1 MTRKED
7 EDTLAI
13 EKMKLVRVDGLLKNL
28 DSVIYNCCLDGN
40 FHPEPA
46 IQHMS
51 GSLGYITLSEDN
63 PYTSH
68 VQKMEELY
76 QLVGEST
83 PPLKAQTTRGIQ
95 PEDKD
100 KIQELADRLAQLQ
113 GEKADLEKQKSEL
126 EEKKAQFSH
135 FTGLDMPFDE
145 IIKGEYIKVRFG
157 FLPKASY
164 ARMMVAYA
172 ENPHVLFVTCSEDKG
187 GYWGIYFTPLRNADE
202 IDGIFATLFFERLHL
217 PEASGTPESIVKQLG
232 EEINDCQK
240 KIEQKEEE
248 ITRCWAEQ
256 KEGCSETYQQLKW
269 HEEAFDLR
277 HYAAYRDNYFFLV
290 GWVPAAKADAFAE
303 KVKQIRHMRVT
314 ISDPEEVENAT
325 PPTKLKNPW
334 FVKPFEF
341 FVDMY
346 GLPSYGE
353 MDITAF
359 VAITFTVLF
368 GIMFGDLGQ
377 GAVLAVGG
385 FILWKWKKMA
395 LARLIVPCG
404 ISSMVFGFMFGSVFG
419 FEEALEPVY
428 EALGMSGK
436 PISNWPGAPTT
447 VLDTAAINPILVC
460 AIFIGVALVLAAMV
474 LHIIAALHKG
484 QWGEAI
490 FSNNGLVGI
499 LVYCGG
505 VSFVSDFMSGP
516 HFLPSGVAFALI
528 GGGLVLLFFKEILI
542 GLVDHHPNWKP
553 ESWADYCMQNIFEL
567 LEYVLSYFSNT
578 VSFLRV
584 GAFVFV
590 HAAMMMAIFSLAGD
604 PVNPV
609 VVILGN
615 ALIIA
620 LEGLLSGIQGLRL
633 EFYEMFSRCYEGGG
647 HPFKGVSLTD
657 KAA

>member
-1 MTRKED
+1 M
-7 EDTLAI
+7 AI
-13 EKMKLVRVDGLLKNL
+13 EKMKLVRVDGVLEHL
-28 DSVIYNCCLDGN
+28 DELIASCCLNGN

-63 PYTSH
+63 PYSADA
-68 VQKMEELY
+68 QRMEELF
-76 QLVGEST
+76 QLVGEEV
-83 PPLKAQTTRGIQ
+83 PPLAAQNARDVR
-95 PEDKD
+95 PE
-100 KIQELADRLAQLQ
+100 ELAQIRRVGERLSELQ
-113 GEKADLEKQKSEL
+113 KQKAELAGQKKEL
-126 EEKKAQFSH
+126 EEKCVQFEH
-135 FTGLDMPFDE
+135 FSTLDMPFDE

-164 ARMMVAYA
+164 ARMMLAYG

-187 GYWGIYFTPLRNADE
+187 GYWGLYFTPRESADE

-217 PEASGTPESIVKQLG
+217 PYASGMPSEIVRQLKSEIESTQQKIDLADG
-232 EEINDCQK
+232 EIGK
-240 KIEQKEEE
+240 Y
-248 ITRCWAEQ
+248 WAGERDTCR
-256 KEGCSETYQQLKW
+256 EVYQQLKW
-269 HEEAFDLR
+269 HEAAFDMR
-277 HYAAYRDNYFFLV
+277 HYAAYRDHYFFFV
-290 GWVPAAKADAFAE
+290 GWVPADKEPEFVERAK
-303 KVKQIRHMRVT
+303 KIHHMRVT
-314 ISDPEEVENAT
+314 VSDPGEVDT
-325 PPTKLKNPW
+325 TQPPTLLKNSR

-353 MDITAF
+353 MDITGF

-368 GIMFGDLGQ
+368 GIMFGDMGQ
-377 GAVLAVGG
+377 GLVLAVGG
-385 FILWKWKKMA
+385 YILWKWKKMA

-404 ISSMVFGFMFGSVFG
+404 ISSMVFGFLFGSVFG
-419 FEEALEPVY
+419 FEEALDPVY
-428 EALGMSGK
+428 HALGWQGK
-436 PISNWPGAPTT
+436 PIGLWPNNPQN
-447 VLDTAAINPILVC
+447 VLEAINPVLIC
-460 AIFIGVALVLAAMV
+460 AIFIGVGLVLAAMA
-474 LHIIAALHKG
+474 LNMIASIRKKH
-484 QWGEAI
+484 WGEAI
-490 FSNNGLVGI
+490 FSNNGLVGV

-505 VSFVSDFMSGP
+505 VAFVSNFMGGP
-516 HFLPSGVAFALI
+516 LFMPNTAAFILM

-553 ESWADYCMQNIFEL
+553 ESWGDYCMQNVFEL

-604 PVNPV
+604 PPSIIV
-609 VVILGN
+609 VVLGN

-647 HPFKGVSLTD
+647 HPFKGVDLAR
-657 KAA
+657 K

>member
-113 GEKADLEKQKSEL
+113 SEKADLEKQKSEL

-256 KEGCSETYQQLKW
+256 KEGCSEIYQQLKG

-404 ISSMVFGFMFGSVFG
+404 ISSMVFGSCSDPCLALKRRWSLSMRLWACPANPSAIGPVLPPQCWTPPPSTPFWSAPSSSVWRWCWRPWCCTSLLPCTR
-419 FEEALEPVY
+419 A
-428 EALGMSGK
+428 SGAK
-436 PISNWPGAPTT
+436 PSSPTT
-447 VLDTAAINPILVC
+447 AWWASWSTAVV
-460 AIFIGVALVLAAMV
+460 F
-474 LHIIAALHKG
+474 
-484 QWGEAI
+484 
-490 FSNNGLVGI
+490 
-499 LVYCGG
+499 
-505 VSFVSDFMSGP
+505 
-516 HFLPSGVAFALI
+516 PS
-528 GGGLVLLFFKEILI
+528 
-542 GLVDHHPNWKP
+542 
-553 ESWADYCMQNIFEL
+553 S
-567 LEYVLSYFSNT
+567 
-578 VSFLRV
+578 
-584 GAFVFV
+584 
-590 HAAMMMAIFSLAGD
+590 
-604 PVNPV
+604 
-609 VVILGN
+609 VI
-615 ALIIA
+615 
-620 LEGLLSGIQGLRL
+620 S
-633 EFYEMFSRCYEGGG
+633 
-647 HPFKGVSLTD
+647 
-657 KAA
+657 

>member
-113 GEKADLEKQKSEL
+113 SEKADLEKQKSEL

-490 FSNNGLVGI
+490 FSKTAWWASWSTAV
-499 LVYCGG
+499 V
-505 VSFVSDFMSGP
+505 F
-516 HFLPSGVAFALI
+516 PS
-528 GGGLVLLFFKEILI
+528 
-542 GLVDHHPNWKP
+542 
-553 ESWADYCMQNIFEL
+553 S
-567 LEYVLSYFSNT
+567 
-578 VSFLRV
+578 
-584 GAFVFV
+584 
-590 HAAMMMAIFSLAGD
+590 
-604 PVNPV
+604 
-609 VVILGN
+609 VI
-615 ALIIA
+615 
-620 LEGLLSGIQGLRL
+620 S
-633 EFYEMFSRCYEGGG
+633 
-647 HPFKGVSLTD
+647 
-657 KAA
+657 

>member
-76 QLVGEST
+76 QLVGESP

-113 GEKADLEKQKSEL
+113 SEKADLEKQKSEL

-346 GLPSYGE
+346 GCRAT
-353 MDITAF
+353 IH
-359 VAITFTVLF
+359 I
-368 GIMFGDLGQ
+368 GQ
-377 GAVLAVGG
+377 RE
-385 FILWKWKKMA
+385 KK
-395 LARLIVPCG
+395 
-404 ISSMVFGFMFGSVFG
+404 S
-419 FEEALEPVY
+419 E
-428 EALGMSGK
+428 
-436 PISNWPGAPTT
+436 T
-447 VLDTAAINPILVC
+447 
-460 AIFIGVALVLAAMV
+460 
-474 LHIIAALHKG
+474 
-484 QWGEAI
+484 
-490 FSNNGLVGI
+490 
-499 LVYCGG
+499 
-505 VSFVSDFMSGP
+505 
-516 HFLPSGVAFALI
+516 
-528 GGGLVLLFFKEILI
+528 
-542 GLVDHHPNWKP
+542 
-553 ESWADYCMQNIFEL
+553 
-567 LEYVLSYFSNT
+567 
-578 VSFLRV
+578 
-584 GAFVFV
+584 
-590 HAAMMMAIFSLAGD
+590 
-604 PVNPV
+604 
-609 VVILGN
+609 
-615 ALIIA
+615 
-620 LEGLLSGIQGLRL
+620 
-633 EFYEMFSRCYEGGG
+633 
-647 HPFKGVSLTD
+647 
-657 KAA
+657 